1 MEGWSTSD
9 QHWSGVRL
17 RDLAEL
23 AGFDPRDGMRGV
35 FVASLQRSGAF
46 RHAALR
52 DNQVRARSAV
62 PAGAAGVGGE
72 DLSLDH
78 GYPARVI
85 VPAAPGGCTTPS
97 GSGGWRSERTDERG
111 ARRRP
116 PRAARRTAGRAPAR
130 RPPGSRE
137 RTGSPEPLG
146 SRDPPGCAGC
156 WAAPFQ
162 IVLLLASFVLAGYA
176 GARFLADDWLGVAI
190 WFVGAAL
197 LHDLVLVPLYSLADR
212 VPRLAG
218 RYVNHLRIPALLSLL
233 LLLVWFPLIT
243 GPAGRYAGLTGRP
256 AGNNGYA
263 LHWLWLTVGLFA
275 ASGLWLAVRTL
286 RGRRNRQP
294 APQGRRSATNERPPD
309 SH

>member
-1 MEGWSTSD
+1 M
-9 QHWSGVRL
+9 SGGPEEAAAGGTADGRAGAG
-17 RDLAEL
+17 AE
-23 AGFDPRDGMRGV
+23 AAREP
-35 FVASLQRSGAF
+35 GAD
-46 RHAALR
+46 REPGAAR
-52 DNQVRARSAV
+52 QPG
-62 PAGAAGVGGE
+62 PAG
-72 DLSLDH
+72 L
-78 GYPARVI
+78 
-85 VPAAPGGCTTPS
+85 
-97 GSGGWRSERTDERG
+97 
-111 ARRRP
+111 RRLL
-116 PRAARRTAGRAPAR
+116 
-130 RPPGSRE
+130 
-137 RTGSPEPLG
+137 GSP
-146 SRDPPGCAGC
+146 
-156 WAAPFQ
+156 FQ
-162 IVLLLASFVLAGYA
+162 LVLLLASFVLAGYA